1 MDMTLPPILD
11 EAGLNALGQRIFGM
25 WPTHVTDR
33 KQIEERWLKNL
44 FQVRKI
50 YDPEVAAMIPADRSK
65 AYPGMTAWMVR
76 GTIARL
82 MQMLWP
88 QTEKNYGVRASPLPD
103 VTTEQLQSILDALV
117 AAKAQGGDPAAV
129 ELTSEEIEKGIREFA
144 KGKAE
149 NMERKVDDDLQEMEF
164 ITLARKVVR
173 SATIY
178 NVGILTGPFHIKGK
192 ARTWQKDINTGK
204 YTALEVDKFKPLFE
218 FLPVWNHY
226 PDMTATDLTK
236 QDGNFDRHIMTRV
249 EVEELAQRPD
259 FIAGRIT
266 KYLERNA
273 SGNYKAQWWESVMKG
288 EPKSAQ
294 GTTQG
299 KESRKYEVLS
309 YWGHVTGREL
319 RSAGVTVP
327 DAHLGNSFRSNVWM
341 IDSVVI
347 KAKLAPLGE
356 AISHH
361 HYFVFEDDDLSIL
374 GNGLCDTLRDSQ
386 MSLNETV
393 RAALD
398 NASVIGPMAE
408 INTDML
414 APGQNHAISKHKSWL
429 RESNG
434 GQSDA
439 IPAVRNIN
447 IDSHLSDL
455 LPLVQLFLS
464 FGDKESGLP
473 PASLGDTSGGG
484 SEALRTQRNA
494 SMFLGAAALPVRDT
508 VRNYDTFT
516 ISIISA
522 LVAWNRK
529 YAADPS
535 RDGDHNIIA
544 RGSTSLIAKEVLAQ
558 SLAEFKTTLTPDE
571 LPHIKTRALLI
582 ERAKANDIPVDDLME
597 DEDKAQQIIERN
609 AQQQAAMAQGQMDL
623 VAAQV
628 KEVLT
633 SALANEA
640 KAASDQAAVGTTV
653 LQTIIDAI
661 NTGNK
666 SAADRAKVLVA
677 AHAADTSR
685 QVASKPAAK
694 GGAK

>member
-1 MDMTLPPILD
+1 MDLTLPPVLD
-11 EAGLNALGQRIFGM
+11 PEQLDRLGARLASTFASYES
-25 WPTHVTDR
+25 DR
-33 KQIEERWLKNL
+33 KVHEERWLSNL

-50 YDPEVAAMIPADRSK
+50 YEPKVANMIPADRSK

-88 QTEKNYGVRASPLPD
+88 QTEKNYGVRPSPLPD
-103 VTTEQLQSILDALV
+103 LSVEQLQQVLDQLV
-117 AAKAQGGDPAAV
+117 KEKAGEGDPSQV
-129 ELTSEEIEKGIREFA
+129 ELTNHEIEKGIREFA

-149 NMERKVDDDLQEMEF
+149 KMELKIDDDLQEMEF

-173 SATIY
+173 SAAIY
-178 NVGILTGPFHIKGK
+178 NIGILTGPFHTKAK
-192 ARTWQKDINTGK
+192 ARTWERDVNTGV
-204 YTALEVDKFKPLFE
+204 YRAIEVDKYKPLFE
-218 FLPVWNHY
+218 FLPVWNYY
-226 PDMTATDLTK
+226 PDLTATELGK
-236 QDGNFDRHIMTRV
+236 QDGEFERHIMTRV

-259 FIAGRIT
+259 FLKDRIT
-266 KYLERNA
+266 DYLTRNT
-273 SGNYKAQWWESVMKG
+273 SGNYRERWFESAMKG

-294 GTTQG
+294 AAVQG
-299 KESRKYEVLS
+299 RTSRKYEVLS

-319 RSAGVTVP
+319 RSAGIAIP
-327 DAHLGNSFRSNVWM
+327 DSQVGNSFHSNVWM
-341 IDSVVI
+341 IDSTVI

-356 AISHH
+356 TIRHH
-361 HYFVFEDDDLSIL
+361 HIFVFEDDDLSIL

-386 MSLNETV
+386 MGLNETV

-408 INTDML
+408 LNTDML
-414 APGQNHAISKHKSWL
+414 APGQNHAISKHKTWL

-439 IPAVRNIN
+439 IPAVRNIS
-447 IDSHLSDL
+447 IDSHLHEL

-473 PASLGDTSGGG
+473 PASLGDTSQGG

-508 VRNYDTFT
+508 VRNYDSFT
-516 ISIISA
+516 MSVISA
-522 LVAWNRK
+522 LVAWNKK
-529 YAADPS
+529 YDANPD

-544 RGSTSLIAKEVLAQ
+544 RGSTSLIAKEVLAS
-558 SLAEFKTTLTPDE
+558 SLAEFKASLTPDE
-571 LPHIKTRALLI
+571 LPHIKVRELLK

-597 DEDKAQQIIERN
+597 DEETANETIQRN
-609 AQQQAAMAQGQMDL
+609 AQQQQAMQQGQMDL

-633 SALANEA
+633 QALANEA
-640 KAASDQAAVGTTV
+640 KASSDQAAVGTTV
-653 LQTIIDAI
+653 LQTLIAAI
-661 NTGNK
+661 NTDNK
-666 SAADRAKVLVA
+666 HAVDQAKTLVA
-677 AHAADTSR
+677 AHAADTAR
-685 QVASKPAAK
+685 QGATTPPQT
-694 GGAK
+694 GGAA

>member
-1 MDMTLPPILD
+1 MGTQTFIPVID
-11 EAGLNALGQRIFGM
+11 EARLNSLGTRLASTFT
-25 WPTHVTDR
+25 THESDR
-33 KQIEERWLKNL
+33 LQIEQRWMRNL

-50 YDPEVAAMIPADRSK
+50 YDPEVLNMIPADRSK

-88 QTEKNYGVRASPLPD
+88 MTEKNYGVRPSPLPD
-103 VTTEQLQSILDALV
+103 LSTEQLQQVLDALV
-117 AAKAQGGDPAAV
+117 QERGGDASQV
-129 ELTSEEIEKGIREFA
+129 ELSGADIEKGIREFA
-144 KGKAE
+144 KGKAGA
-149 NMERKVDDDLQEMEF
+149 MEVKIDDDLQEMEF

-173 SATIY
+173 SAVIY
-178 NVGILTGPFHIKGK
+178 NIGVLTGPFHKKIK
-192 ARTWQKDINTGK
+192 ARTWQRDVNTGAYK
-204 YTALEVDKFKPLFE
+204 AVEVDKYKPLFE
-218 FLPVWNHY
+218 FLPVWNYY
-226 PDMTATDLTK
+226 PDLTATDLYK
-236 QDGNFDRHIMTRV
+236 QDGEFERHIMTRV

-259 FIAGRIT
+259 FFADRIT
-266 KYLERNA
+266 KYLERNT
-273 SGNYKAQWWESVMKG
+273 SGNYRARQWESIMKG

-294 GTTQG
+294 AAVQG
-299 KESRKYEVLS
+299 KESRKFEVLS
-309 YWGHVTGREL
+309 YWGYVTGREL
-319 RSAGVTVP
+319 RAAGANIP
-327 DAHLGNSFRSNVWM
+327 DSQIGGSFHSNVWM
-341 IDSVVI
+341 IDNVVI
-347 KAKLAPLGE
+347 KAKLAPLGD
-356 AISHH
+356 AVRHH
-361 HYFVFEDDDLSIL
+361 HIFVFEDDDLSIL

-398 NASVIGPMAE
+398 NASVIGPMVE

-414 APGQNHAISKHKSWL
+414 TPGQNHSIGKHKSWM

-439 IPAVRNIN
+439 IPAVRNIS
-447 IDSHLSDL
+447 IDSHLNEL

-516 ISIISA
+516 ISMISA
-522 LVAWNRK
+522 LVAWNKK
-529 YAADPS
+529 YAPDAS

-558 SLAEFKTTLTPDE
+558 SLAEFKLSLTPDE
-571 LPHIKTRALLI
+571 LPYIKTRALLI

-597 DEDKAQQIIERN
+597 DEDKAEQIIQQN
-609 AQQQAAMAQGQMDL
+609 AQAQQQMQQGQMDL

-633 SALANEA
+633 QALANEA
-640 KAASDQAAVGTTV
+640 KASSDQAAVGTTV
-653 LQTIIDAI
+653 LQTIIAAI

-666 SAADRAKVLVA
+666 NASDQAKNLVA
-677 AHAADTSR
+677 AHAADTAR
-685 QVASKPAAK
+685 IAAEKPAT
-694 GGAK
+694 GGTK